1 MYFISHEFL
10 HDDSLEFDSKS
21 LCELCDTCEGQAE
34 PRMQGIP
41 NSCREPALHLEIEDI
56 ESINAIPTLK
66 GKAFSYMAIKWGS
79 EGCEAMRRGLNKSI
93 KPNKT

>member
-1 MYFISHEFL
+1 LTANLSVSSAIRVR
-10 HDDSLEFDSKS
+10 DKRNP
-21 LCELCDTCEGQAE
+21 G
-34 PRMQGIP
+34 
-41 NSCREPALHLEIEDI
+41 CRGFPTAVENPALYLEIEDI

-93 KPNKT
+93 KPDKT